1 MNALRKILHILE
13 KDMTTPTPF
22 GWYHWLW
29 IVLGVV
35 AIALLYTQRR
45 HAGEKQLKWVLG
57 IYGIVAA
64 TTELLKQLSWS
75 LDIGGAAGGFI
86 WDYSWYSAPFQLCST
101 PIYVSL
107 ICLFLKKGKFRD
119 HLLSYMGFITIL
131 GGLMTMLM
139 PSSCFVDDILVNI
152 HTMWLH
158 CGGLVVSV
166 YLLMSNAVPL
176 ERKSLLKAGVTF
188 LCFVAVA
195 LTLNVAV
202 YHSGILGDET
212 FNMFYISPYFPSE
225 LPVFSAIQKAA
236 PYPLFLASYV
246 AALLLG
252 STVIFIIA
260 RAVRY
265 CTQYVNNGWKAP
277 VHN

>member
-1 MNALRKILHILE
+1 MSAIKKILYILE
-13 KDMTTPTPF
+13 KDMITPTPF

-29 IVLGVV
+29 IILGIV
-35 AIALLYTQRR
+35 AIALLCSQRK
-45 HAGEKQLKWVLG
+45 HASEKQLKRVLG
-57 IYGIVAA
+57 IYGIVAL

-75 LDIGGAAGGFI
+75 LDVGGPLGGLV

-107 ICLFLKKGKFRD
+107 LCLCLKKSKLRD
-119 HLLSYMGFITIL
+119 HLLSYMALITIQ

-158 CGGLVVSV
+158 CGSMVVGV
-166 YLLMSNAVPL
+166 YLLMTGIVPL
-176 ERKSLLKAGVTF
+176 EKKSLLRAGVTF
-188 LCFVAVA
+188 LCFVAIA
-195 LTLNVAV
+195 LTMNVSV

-212 FNMFYISPYFPSE
+212 FNMFYISPYFTSD
-225 LPVFSAIQKAA
+225 LPVFDAIQAA
-236 PYPLFLASYV
+236 VPYPLFLASYI
-246 AALLLG
+246 AALILG
-252 STVIFIIA
+252 STVIYIA
-260 RAVRY
+260 ARGIRY
-265 CTQYVNNGWKAP
+265 LANYVNNGCKAP